1 MTGSSCGLA
10 PGTGS
15 LCSQTVGGY
24 HACREAVKMPPR
36 LLYKEL
42 WLLQS
47 PPAGR
52 EEGSLR
58 GRAHLAVALEESA
71 VLDHELRGDEGGLDL
86 RAGQELDALASVHP
100 PADRAPDGDDAAVDV
115 RVHLA
120 RLADDQGVV
129 GDDLPLQPPGDA
141 QGFAEAELAQE
152 LRPLVHEAV
161 EVLGRGALELDPPCL
176 PRKSPSASPGRP
188 APAVTIARGARR
200 SAAPAGPDQHLEETV
215 ELRLARELDPQGAA
229 LALAADLDACPQG
242 RAEPLLGGAGVGVAA
257 GGGAPPRGGPAPG
270 PPPPPPPRK
279 PPPGRPPPRPPPLPP
294 PLQGAE
300 GPRACRR

>member
-129 GDDLPLQPPGDA
+129 GDDLPLEPPVDA
-141 QGFAEAELAQE
+141 QGVAEAELAQE

-161 EVLGRGALELDPPCL
+161 EVLGRGALELDHPCL

-188 APAVTIARGARR
+188 APAVTIAQGARR
-200 SAAPAGPDQHLEETV
+200 SAAEPPPAKLVQQLAGQAQH
-215 ELRLARELDPQGAA
+215 PGAIR
-229 LALAADLDACPQG
+229 D
-242 RAEPLLGGAGVGVAA
+242 
-257 GGGAPPRGGPAPG
+257 GGAPPPH
-270 PPPPPPPRK
+270 PPRHLLLGQPELRLK
-279 PPPGRPPPRPPPLPP
+279 PVEGLGLLEGGELLALDVLDEGELEEPLVRHV
-294 PLQGAE
+294 A
-300 GPRACRR
+300 